1 MELVIGSV
9 FDNAAATV
17 PSRPAVSLG
26 EESLTYGELH
36 RQANQMAHVLAGL
49 GVARNDR
56 VVTWS
61 DNNLASAALFVALAR
76 TGAVFAPAIAFFF
89 SSRRRHT

>member
-61 DNNLASAALFVALAR
+61 DNNLASA
-76 TGAVFAPAIAFFF
+76 
-89 SSRRRHT
+89 